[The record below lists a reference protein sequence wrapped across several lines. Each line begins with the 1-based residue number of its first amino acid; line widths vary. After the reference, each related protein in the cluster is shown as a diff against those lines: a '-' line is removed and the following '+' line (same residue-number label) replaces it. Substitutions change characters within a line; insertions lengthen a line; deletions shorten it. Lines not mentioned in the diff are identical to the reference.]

1 MASETYFRIIRKQ
14 AVKYN
19 FNKWSPDPNYSVFW
33 RTLMHRIDV
42 SKSSAMT
49 EKPQFRK
56 TKIIATVG
64 PACDDVETL
73 TRMIKNGMNVA
84 RLNLSHGNF
93 AEHAERVEWIREA
106 AGAAGNRVAIMI
118 DTRGTE
124 IRTGLLRDSYVDLNR
139 GDGFV
144 LRTDGQPGDKNGV
157 SVTYANLPAEVS
169 VGSVILLDDGAIELE
184 VLSTTDTEINCRVVH
199 GGILGKTKGVN
210 LPGTELSI
218 TAVGPENRADFVR
231 EIEFAAA
238 NDVDYIAA
246 SFIQSGEDISRMREI
261 LAEWK
266 IDTPIIAKIENKAG
280 VENMEA
286 IIEAAD
292 GMMVARGD
300 LGVELPF
307 GEVPGTQKKMIRNT
321 VMAGKPVI
329 TATQMLASME
339 NNPRPTRAE
348 ASDVANAILDGTS
361 AIMLSGETAAGKYP
375 VEAIKTM
382 HSLALTTEACL
393 DEYGYL
399 QKIPFHSAN
408 AVTEAISGAVATMAK
423 DLDAAAIVS
432 LSETGFTSRLISK
445 QRPECPILAIT
456 GSERAARRLSMNWGV
471 AAVLYTGA
479 PGDKA
484 KIQFAS
490 ECAQKMGF
498 ADKGDSIIVTAGHT
512 QRSGGTDMIRVITL

>member
-1 MASETYFRIIRKQ
+1 MP
-14 AVKYN
+14 VK
-19 FNKWSPDPNYSVFW
+19 P
-33 RTLMHRIDV
+33 TT
-42 SKSSAMT
+42 MT
-49 EKPQFRK
+49 AKPQFRK

-64 PACDDVETL
+64 PACDDIDTL
-73 TRMIKNGMNVA
+73 TQMIQSGMNVA

-93 AEHAERVEWIREA
+93 DEHHDRVERIREA
-106 AGAAGNRVAIMI
+106 ARAVGTRVAIMI
-118 DTRGTE
+118 DTRGIE
-124 IRTGLLRDSYVDLNR
+124 IRTGLLRNSYVDLNR
-139 GDGFV
+139 GAQFT
-144 LRTDGQPGDKNGV
+144 LRTDGEPGDEDGV
-157 SVTYANLPAEVS
+157 SVSFARLPSEVS
-169 VGSVILLDDGAIELE
+169 VGDIILLDDGAIELE
-184 VLSTTDTEINCRVVH
+184 ALSTTDSEIVCRVVH

-210 LPGTELSI
+210 LPDTDLSL

-246 SFIQSGEDISRMREI
+246 SFIQSAEDITRMREV
-261 LAEWK
+261 LADLD
-266 IDTPIIAKIENKAG
+266 IDTPIIAKVENKAG
-280 VENMEA
+280 VDNMDE

-307 GEVPGTQKKMIRNT
+307 GEVPGTQKRMIRMT

-339 NNPRPTRAE
+339 KNPRPTRAE

-375 VEAIKTM
+375 VEAVKTM

-399 QKIPFHSAN
+399 QKIPFHSVN
-408 AVTEAISGAVATMAK
+408 VVTEAISGAVTTMAK
-423 DLDAAAIVS
+423 DLEASAIVS

-445 QRPECPILAIT
+445 HRPECPILAIT

-471 AAVLYTGA
+471 TAVLYTGE
-479 PGDKA
+479 PRDKA

-490 ECAQKMGF
+490 ECVQQLGF
-498 ADKGDSIIVTAGHT
+498 AEAGDSIIVTAGHT

>member
-1 MASETYFRIIRKQ
+1 
-14 AVKYN
+14 
-19 FNKWSPDPNYSVFW
+19 
-33 RTLMHRIDV
+33 
-42 SKSSAMT
+42 MT
-49 EKPQFRK
+49 DKPQFRK

-73 TRMIKNGMNVA
+73 TQMIQSGMNVA
-84 RLNLSHGNF
+84 RLNLSHGTF
-93 AEHAERVEWIREA
+93 DEHGARVKRIRAAASA
-106 AGAAGNRVAIMI
+106 AGRRVAIMI
-118 DTRGTE
+118 DTRGIE
-124 IRTGLLRDSYVDLNR
+124 IRTGLLINSYVDLNR
-139 GDGFV
+139 GAGFI
-144 LRTDGQPGDKNGV
+144 LRTDGQPGDETGV
-157 SVTYANLPAEVS
+157 SVSYPQLPGEVTA
-169 VGSVILLDDGAIELE
+169 GDVILLDDGAIELE
-184 VLSTTDTEINCRVVH
+184 ALSTTDSEIACRVVH

-210 LPGTELSI
+210 LPGTRLSI
-218 TAVGPENRADFVR
+218 TAVGPENRIDFVH
-231 EIEFAAA
+231 EMEFAAA

-246 SFIQSGEDISRMREI
+246 SFIQSGNDIARMREI
-261 LAEWK
+261 LAECD

-280 VENMEA
+280 VDNMDDIVA
-286 IIEAAD
+286 AAD

-307 GEVPGTQKKMIRNT
+307 GEVPGTQKRMIRTT

-339 NNPRPTRAE
+339 YNPRPTRAE

-375 VEAIKTM
+375 VEAVKAM
-382 HSLALTTEACL
+382 HSLALTTESCL

-408 AVTEAISGAVATMAK
+408 VVTEAISGAVTTMAK
-423 DLDAAAIVS
+423 DLDAAAIIS
-432 LSETGFTSRLISK
+432 LSESGFTSRLISK
-445 QRPECPILAIT
+445 HRPECPILAIT

-471 AAVLYTGA
+471 AAVLYTGES
-479 PGDKA
+479 GDQA

-490 ECAQKMGF
+490 ECVQQMGF
-498 ADKGDSIIVTAGHT
+498 AQAGDSIIVTAGHT

>member
-1 MASETYFRIIRKQ
+1 MKL
-14 AVKYN
+14 VK
-19 FNKWSPDPNYSVFW
+19 PI
-33 RTLMHRIDV
+33 TM
-42 SKSSAMT
+42 SA
-49 EKPQFRK
+49 KPQFRK

-64 PACDDVETL
+64 PACDDVEIL
-73 TRMIKNGMNVA
+73 TQMIQSGMSVA

-93 AEHAERVEWIREA
+93 DEHKARVGRIREA
-106 AGAAGNRVAIMI
+106 ARRTGTRVAIMI
-118 DTRGTE
+118 DTRGIE

-139 GDGFV
+139 GAQFT
-144 LRTDGQPGDKNGV
+144 LRTDGEPGDHDGV
-157 SVTYANLPAEVS
+157 SISFARLPSEVS
-169 VGSVILLDDGAIELE
+169 VGDVILLDDGAIELE
-184 VLSTTDTEINCRVVH
+184 ALSTTDNEIVCRVVH
-199 GGILGKTKGVN
+199 GGILGQTKGVN
-210 LPGTELSI
+210 LPDTDLSL

-246 SFIQSGEDISRMREI
+246 SFIQSADDITRMREV
-261 LAEWK
+261 LAELD
-266 IDTPIIAKIENKAG
+266 IDTPIIAKVENKAG
-280 VENMEA
+280 VDNMDA

-307 GEVPGTQKKMIRNT
+307 GEVPGTQKRMIRTT

-339 NNPRPTRAE
+339 KNPRPTRAE

-375 VEAIKTM
+375 VEAVRTM

-399 QKIPFHSAN
+399 QKIPFHSTN
-408 AVTEAISGAVATMAK
+408 VVTEAISGAVTTMAK
-423 DLDAAAIVS
+423 DLEAAAIVS

-445 QRPECPILAIT
+445 HRPECPILAIT

-471 AAVLYTGA
+471 TAVLYKGESR
-479 PGDKA
+479 DKA

-490 ECAQKMGF
+490 ECVQQLGF
-498 ADKGDSIIVTAGHT
+498 AEAGDSIIVTAGHT
-512 QRSGGTDMIRVITL
+512 QRSGGTDMIRIITL

>member
-1 MASETYFRIIRKQ
+1 MAAK
-14 AVKYN
+14 
-19 FNKWSPDPNYSVFW
+19 FN
-33 RTLMHRIDV
+33 T
-42 SKSSAMT
+42 MT
-49 EKPQFRK
+49 DRPQFRK

-64 PACDDVETL
+64 PACDDVKTL
-73 TRMIKNGMNVA
+73 TRMIRSGMNVA

-93 AEHAERVEWIREA
+93 EEHGARVQRIREA
-106 AGAAGNRVAIMI
+106 VRAAGNRVAIMI
-118 DTRGTE
+118 DTRGIE
-124 IRTGLLRDSYVDLNR
+124 IRTGLLRDSYVDLRR
-139 GDGFV
+139 GDEFT
-144 LRTDGQPGDKNGV
+144 LRTDGQPGDKTGV
-157 SVTYANLPAEVS
+157 SVSYSNLPREVTD
-169 VGSVILLDDGAIELE
+169 GDVILLDDGAIELE
-184 VLSTTDTEINCRVVH
+184 ALSTTDSDISCRVVH

-210 LPGTELSI
+210 LPGTRLSI

-246 SFIQSGEDISRMREI
+246 SFIQSGDDITRMREI
-261 LAEWK
+261 LAEWD

-280 VENMEA
+280 VDNMEA
-286 IIEAAD
+286 IIATAD

-339 NNPRPTRAE
+339 HNPRPTRAE

-375 VEAIKTM
+375 VEAVKTM
-382 HSLALTTEACL
+382 HSLALTTESCL
-393 DEYGYL
+393 NEYGYL

-408 AVTEAISGAVATMAK
+408 VVTEAVSGAVTTMAK
-423 DLDAAAIVS
+423 DLEAAAIIS

-445 QRPECPILAIT
+445 HRPECPILAIT

-471 AAVLYTGA
+471 AAVLYTGES
-479 PGDKA
+479 GDQA

-490 ECAQKMGF
+490 ECVQRMGF
-498 ADKGDSIIVTAGHT
+498 AQAGDSIIVTAGHT